1 MNRKELLETVLN
13 NKELNHITKKD
24 ADRII
29 TATFETIKKTVKK
42 GEDVS
47 LVGFGTWLRA
57 KRAARTGVNP
67 ATGEIQGQCSLAT
80 KSEVNEAIGIAAK
93 AQPAWAAVNP
103 QRRSRIMMKF
113 VELLNRDMQKL
124 AEALS
129 REHGKTL
136 PDAAG
141 DVQQQHVF

>member
-1 MNRKELLETVLN
+1 MNRKELLEAVLS
-13 NKELNHITKKD
+13 NKELKHITKKD

-67 ATGEIQGQCSLAT
+67 ATGEKI
-80 KSEVNEAIGIAAK
+80 KIPAK
-93 AQPAWAAVNP
+93 KVPKFRAGKAW
-103 QRRSRIMMKF
+103 K
-113 VELLNRDMQKL
+113 DM
-124 AEALS
+124 
-129 REHGKTL
+129 
-136 PDAAG
+136 
-141 DVQQQHVF
+141 F